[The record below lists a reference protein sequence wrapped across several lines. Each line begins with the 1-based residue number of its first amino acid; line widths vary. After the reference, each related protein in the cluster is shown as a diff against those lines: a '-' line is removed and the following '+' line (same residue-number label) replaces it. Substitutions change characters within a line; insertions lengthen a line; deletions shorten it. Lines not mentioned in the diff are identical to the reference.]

1 MSEGVEVDPVALG
14 RAAELTNEVAVE
26 VRGVLTDLRGKLA
39 GYEEAGTNQPWG
51 NDKMG
56 KKFTTGKKDDG
67 YHASRDNLL
76 AGLEG
81 TAGTLDEFATGQ
93 RDAVKVLTQAD
104 QGGV

>member
-1 MSEGVEVDPVALG
+1 MSEGVEVDPVALA
-14 RAAELTNEVAVE
+14 RAADLTEGLAVE
-26 VRGVLTDLRGKLA
+26 VRGVLTNLQGKLA
-39 GYEEAGTNQPWG
+39 VYEEAGTNQPWG

-56 KKFTTGKKDDG
+56 KKFSTGDSNNG

-81 TAGTLDEFATGQ
+81 TANTLDEFATGQ
-93 RDAVKVLTQAD
+93 RDAVGVLTNAD